1 MKLHRFTFNMFS
13 VNTYVAWNET
23 SKEAAIIDPGMCSGN
38 ETKEL
43 EEFIKS
49 NGLSVKHL
57 LNTHMHIDHVLG
69 NSYIEKNYGVG
80 SECNIADN
88 YLAERV
94 AEQAAMFGMP
104 FDGIPVRIAT
114 HLEENALIHLGDE
127 SLQVLY
133 VPGHTKG
140 HVAFYE
146 KADGFV
152 LTGDSLFQMSIGRT
166 DLPGGDMATL
176 INSIEQKLLVL
187 PDNTIVFP
195 GHGGKTT
202 IAFEKENN
210 PYLNW

>member
-13 VNTYVAWNET
+13 VNTYVAWNEA

-43 EEFIKS
+43 EMFIKS

-69 NSYIEKNYGVG
+69 NSYIEGTYGIG
-80 SECNIADN
+80 AECNIADN

-104 FDGIPVRIAT
+104 FDGAPVRIT
-114 HLEENALIHLGDE
+114 SHLEENALIRLGDE

-166 DLPGGDMATL
+166 DLPGGNMATL
-176 INSIEQKLLVL
+176 IDSIEQKLLVL
-187 PDNTIVFP
+187 PDNTIIFP